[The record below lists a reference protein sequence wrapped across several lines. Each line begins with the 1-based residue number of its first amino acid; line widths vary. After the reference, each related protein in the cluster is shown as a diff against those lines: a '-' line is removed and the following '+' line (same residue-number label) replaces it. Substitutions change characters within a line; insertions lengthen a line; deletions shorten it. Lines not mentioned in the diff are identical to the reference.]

1 MRPPKHSPLF
11 LATTII
17 LAVMLLSAYTI
28 NVHAA
33 IGTITV
39 IAISALI
46 GAGIGGIVGWFAHE
60 YFANKPETPGVDLES
75 YAEALFHNWI
85 IYTQNKLGLIDFITD
100 LQTRMDLYYIRR
112 AEYKALD
119 YLDYSE
125 PPMDIMK
132 PVVSDLCYLQKQ
144 IITMVV
150 AQFEEADNIVDT
162 TFVGDL
168 QSYYIEFKFGDSSVA
183 NLRNVEPNV
192 KIVYELSSDNATVWD
207 CELIQPVIGFG
218 SGDRIDLSKYLVVSG
233 QGTVK
238 VVHGNDVF
246 NQVVLAKPAE
256 LDYYTLDDDAVPDP
270 EMPSWAD
277 LKSTLNRMV
286 ERFAEAYWQAWNF
299 AVVYHQ
305 SLRSLGYTDKTQV
318 PLHFICP
325 PPDVAFYDL
334 NDLAQAGMSQKDIAS
349 MYLVWMQQIAEIFD
363 QDIGCL
369 MLGES
374 NASISITVTETAT
387 ITTVVN
393 GTTTTTVVTSHVIIT
408 PDNIEIPDVFTRL
421 KDVQICINGTC
432 FNATWVAIID
442 ALSDVSFKRGQ
453 PTVLEN
459 PMRVLVEFPNGTKRI
474 MDLTSGTTITPG
486 DIITHSAEGDIYH
499 DQYTYEPKPLP
510 YWMEQ
515 WWNYPEPHF
524 VTPADKN
531 ITALI
536 QLVISLMPLII
547 LFAVIQLLSDLSK
560 RR

>member
-11 LATTII
+11 LAICI
-17 LAVMLLSAYTI
+17 MLSIMLFISYPI
-28 NVHAA
+28 PVYA
-33 IGTITV
+33 IPV
-39 IAISALI
+39 AP
-46 GAGIGGIVGWFAHE
+46 IVGILSLAFGVVSGWLLHH
-60 YFANKPETPGVDLES
+60 YYGNKPETPGVDLDS
-75 YAEALFHNWI
+75 YALAVFHNWE
-85 IYTQNKLGLIDFITD
+85 IYTQNKLGMIDFFTD

-119 YLDYSE
+119 YLSYSE

-132 PVVSDLCYLQKQ
+132 PVVSDLCQLQKQ
-144 IITMVV
+144 IITMVI

-162 TFVGDL
+162 TFIGDL
-168 QSYYIEFKFGDSSVA
+168 QSYYIEFKFGDASVA
-183 NLRNVEPNV
+183 NLRDVEPNV
-192 KIVYELSSDNATVWD
+192 KIVYTLSSDNATVWD
-207 CELIQPVIGFG
+207 CELNQPVTGFG
-218 SGDRIDLSKYLVVSG
+218 SGDKVDLSKYLVVSG
-233 QGTVK
+233 QGSVEA
-238 VVHGNDVF
+238 VHGNSVF
-246 NQVVLAKPAE
+246 NQVVLAKPAQ
-256 LDYYTLDDDAVPDP
+256 LDYYPLDVDAVPDP

-305 SLRSLGYTDKTQV
+305 SLRSLGYTDKSQV

-349 MYLVWMQQIAEIFD
+349 MYLVWMQQIGEIFD

-369 MLGES
+369 MIGES
-374 NASISITVTETAT
+374 NTSVTVTVTETAT

-474 MDLTSGTTITPG
+474 MDLTSGTIITPS
-486 DIITHSAEGDIYH
+486 DIITHSAEGDVSH
-499 DQYTYEPKPLP
+499 DEYTYQVKPMP
-510 YWMEQ
+510 YWMEK
-515 WWNYPEPHF
+515 WWNYPEPSF
-524 VTPADKN
+524 VEPVDKN
-531 ITALI
+531 ITAMI

-547 LFAVIQLLSDLSK
+547 LLAVIQLISSLGK

>member
-1 MRPPKHSPLF
+1 
-11 LATTII
+11 A
-17 LAVMLLSAYTI
+17 AAGGVAGWLL
-28 NVHAA
+28 HD
-33 IGTITV
+33 
-39 IAISALI
+39 
-46 GAGIGGIVGWFAHE
+46 
-60 YFANKPETPGVDLES
+60 YFANKPETPGVDLDS

-85 IYTQNKLGLIDFITD
+85 IYTQNKLGVIDFITD

-112 AEYKALD
+112 AEYNALD
-119 YLDYSE
+119 YLNYSE
-125 PPMDIMK
+125 PPMGIMK

-144 IITMVV
+144 LITMVI
-150 AQFEEADNIVDT
+150 AQFQELDNIDDN
-162 TFVGDL
+162 TFIGDL
-168 QSYYIEFKFGDSSVA
+168 SSYSFSLDDGAYVSFGLNSE
-183 NLRNVEPNV
+183 EPNI
-192 KIVYELSSDNATVWD
+192 KIVYELSSDNATIWS
-207 CELIQPVIGFG
+207 CELMQPVIGFQ
-218 SGDRIDLSKYLVVSG
+218 SGDRIDLGEYLVVGGS
-233 QGTVK
+233 GTVK
-238 VVHGNDVF
+238 VLHGDTEIGAVS
-246 NQVVLAKPAE
+246 LGRPGTC
-256 LDYYTLDDDAVPDP
+256 LDTYSFYENV
-270 EMPSWAD
+270 EKGIPSWQ
-277 LKSTLNRMV
+277 SMIPVLNRMV

-305 SLRSLGYTDKTQV
+305 SLRSLGYTDRTQV

-349 MYLVWMQQIAEIFD
+349 MYLVWMQQIGEIFD

-369 MLGES
+369 MG
-374 NASISITVTETAT
+374 NANGTISITVTETAT

-393 GTTTTTVVTSHVIIT
+393 GTTTTTVVISHQIVT

-442 ALSDVSFKRGQ
+442 ALTDVSFKKGQ

-459 PMRVLVEFPNGTKRI
+459 PMRVLIEFPNGTKRI

-486 DIITHSAEGDIYH
+486 DIITHSAEGDVSH
-499 DQYTYEPKPLP
+499 DEYTYRVKPMP
-510 YWMEQ
+510 YWMEK

-524 VTPADKN
+524 VEPADKN

-536 QLVISLMPLII
+536 QLVVSLMPLII
-547 LFAVIQLLSDLSK
+547 LLAVIQLISSLGK